1 MHLHS
6 HFCFL
11 PKVIYLRGRDDNMDD
26 LVRKII
32 ELDKEGQAQISALE
46 KEKDELSNVLKT
58 MRKNLADRYAI
69 ATEKE
74 EAAIEKKIKDD
85 FLLRQKNID
94 VESKE
99 KEKNI
104 RDVYKKSNQEWL
116 QQLVAYCLG
125 E

>member
-1 MHLHS
+1 
-6 HFCFL
+6 
-11 PKVIYLRGRDDNMDD
+11 MDD
-26 LVRKII
+26 LVRKVI

-58 MRKNLADRYAI
+58 MRKNLADRYA
-69 ATEKE
+69 AETEKK

-94 VESKE
+94 IESKE

-104 RDVYKKSNQEWL
+104 RDAYKKSNQDWL
-116 QQLVAYCLG
+116 QQLVTYCLG
-125 E
+125 K